1 MHILENFF
9 NTFIFF
15 LIIIDPLAAVPL
27 FLLLTRGENLVQRR
41 QTAKKACL
49 VALVVLVC
57 FAFFGEKLLN
67 LLTISTP
74 ALQISGGLLLLIAA
88 IEMVVATHTG
98 LTSVTPSET
107 QEGVAKQDVSVFP
120 LAIPLIAGPGAL
132 TAVVMKMRE
141 APGDWVLQGGVF
153 LMIACVIG
161 ITYLCLYAADGLI
174 KVLGVTGTNILA
186 RVFGIILA
194 ALAVQFM
201 LNGAITVLSQL

>member
-1 MHILENFF
+1 MSAFEHLF
-9 NTFIFF
+9 NTLVFFIVV
-15 LIIIDPLAAVPL
+15 IDPLAAVPM
-27 FLLLTRGENLVQRR
+27 FLLLTRNETLVQRR
-41 QTAKKACL
+41 QTAFRACL
-49 VALVVLVC
+49 VAVIVLIL

-74 ALQISGGLLLLIAA
+74 ALQIAGGLLLLIAA

-107 QEGVAKQDVSVFP
+107 QESVSKHDISVFP

-132 TAVVMKMRE
+132 TAVVMKIRE
-141 APGDWVLQGGVF
+141 TPHDFVLQGGVL
-153 LMIACVIG
+153 LMIVLVIG
-161 ITYLCLYAADGLI
+161 ITYACLYMADGLI
-174 KVLGVTGTNILA
+174 KILGVTGTNVLA

-201 LNGAITVLSQL
+201 LNGAITVMSGL